1 SKAFLRDREE
11 EVNTIVYDSVASFE
25 GSISAEHGVGSLKLD
40 KLEHHKSPVAMGMMR
55 AIKNALDP
63 ANAMNPNRVLR
74 A

>member
-1 SKAFLRDREE
+1 M
-11 EVNTIVYDSVASFE
+11 
-25 GSISAEHGVGSLKLD
+25 GSLKLD